1 MVADQLTIPQPVV
14 DALLAHARGELPN
27 EACGILS
34 GSLPERRGFAF
45 HPTRNAEDSPLRYS
59 VHPEDLLR
67 VTLEI
72 EEAGADLVGIF
83 HSHIATPAV
92 PSETDRRL
100 AFYPD
105 AFHVL
110 VSLTDDPQPEVR
122 AWRIVDGDVREATL
136 TIE

>member
-1 MVADQLTIPQPVV
+1 ME
-14 DALLAHARGELPN
+14 DAHEVR
-27 EACGILS
+27 
-34 GSLPERRGFAF
+34 
-45 HPTRNAEDSPLRYS
+45 
-59 VHPEDLLR
+59 
-67 VTLEI
+67 
-72 EEAGADLVGIF
+72 AGLVGIF

-110 VSLTDDPQPEVR
+110 VSLTDDPQPDVR
-122 AWRIVDGDVREATL
+122 AWRIMDGDVREAKL